1 MICAGEPSCLN
12 LLEGMDLHTDRVDL
26 LCLHEKFGLSPLT
39 RGMRARLERR
49 FLVQMSGRRILF
61 GFLFLATA
69 VAGYALAKE
78 AGSGAF
84 RVATTPDWKLLA
96 AGFAICAAVQPLRA
110 LAWSSTVRHPVGFR
124 AIYASSSIGSF
135 LDTVLPGRLGEA
147 SKVAV
152 LKVTSGA
159 KYPGF
164 SRAGGSLLCAHLL
177 EMIAF
182 AVLGA
187 GATLF
192 LPVPAWA
199 RWTMIA
205 GILGSVAALALAAVL
220 HRFLGRRLPISITSF
235 LAGAAAPR
243 GVLLRAGS
251 ILMLTWLAR
260 WFGIL
265 FCLHAVGIHL
275 SIGAALLYMLITGLA
290 NTAPLLP
297 GNVGVYQGAAFG
309 ALAIAGYSG
318 SHAVAASLMTP
329 FVVTLA
335 TAAAALVGLALYAN
349 RSRQLARAAVGPRR
363 PED

>member
-1 MICAGEPSCLN
+1 M
-12 LLEGMDLHTDRVDL
+12 
-26 LCLHEKFGLSPLT
+26 
-39 RGMRARLERR
+39 
-49 FLVQMSGRRILF
+49 QMSGRRILF
-61 GFLFLATA
+61 GFLFLATL
-69 VAGYALAKE
+69 VAGYALVRE
-78 AGSGAF
+78 LGSGGFHA
-84 RVATTPDWKLLA
+84 ATSPDWKLLA

-152 LKVTSGA
+152 LKVTSGT

-199 RWTMIA
+199 RWTVIA
-205 GILGSVAALALAAVL
+205 GIGAAVGGLAVIALL
-220 HRFLGRRLPISITSF
+220 HRFLGRRLPISITAF

-251 ILMLTWLAR
+251 IL
-260 WFGIL
+260 
-265 FCLHAVGIHL
+265 FCLHAVGVHL
-275 SIGAALLYMLITGLA
+275 SVGAALLYMLITGLA

-297 GNVGVYQGAAFG
+297 GNVGVYQGAALG

-329 FVVTLA
+329 LIVMLA
-335 TAAAALVGLALYAN
+335 TAAAALVGLALYGN
-349 RSRQLARAAVGPRR
+349 RVPALSRAALRPRSG
-363 PED
+363 